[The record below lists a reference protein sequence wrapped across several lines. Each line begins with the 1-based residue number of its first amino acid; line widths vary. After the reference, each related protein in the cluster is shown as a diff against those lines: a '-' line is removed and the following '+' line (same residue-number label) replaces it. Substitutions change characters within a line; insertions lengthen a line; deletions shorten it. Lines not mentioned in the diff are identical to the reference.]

1 MISLRPLR
9 KLLDPFEFMEGTFA
23 LTDLS
28 QVGVLPFGFLDQVR
42 ELNIE
47 DLGGH
52 IQRPGVAEYEASV
65 GSSEEG
71 VQRSHTESIEF
82 RGVKYLMHIATSTAL
97 AQLCSTKH
105 IPHDALRA
113 RLALCVTRMISIC
126 GAQSRRVHAQ

>member
-1 MISLRPLR
+1 MDSWIKFESSTLR
-9 KLLDPFEFMEGTFA
+9 TWA
-23 LTDLS
+23 
-28 QVGVLPFGFLDQVR
+28 V
-42 ELNIE
+42 I
-47 DLGGH
+47 

-105 IPHDALRA
+105 IPRRTTHTLGPLCDEDEHANIDLRRA
-113 RLALCVTRMISIC
+113 EPQGSRAIINGVAS
-126 GAQSRRVHAQ
+126 AQNAAAIIAGT